1 MDHDVKSLQVLIE
14 QEFKSL
20 NAASHQMH
28 AENKAAVLDMRSD
41 VAEIKAQVT
50 STNGRLLK
58 AEVAIAVLKF
68 AVFTIG
74 GALMLTAMQIVVAKW
89 SSGL

>member
-1 MDHDVKSLQVLIE
+1 MEHDVKSLQVLIE

-20 NAASHQMH
+20 HALNQQMH
-28 AENKAAVLDMRSD
+28 NDNKSAVLAMTAD
-41 VAEIKAQVT
+41 VSEIKTQVQ

-74 GALMLTAMQIVVAKW
+74 GALLLTAMQIVVAKW

>member
-1 MDHDVKSLQVLIE
+1 MEHDVKSLQVLIE

-20 NAASHQMH
+20 HTLTHQMH
-28 AENKAAVLDMRSD
+28 ADNKAGISAMKSD
-41 VAEIKAQVT
+41 VSEIKAQVT

-74 GALMLTAMQIVVAKW
+74 GALLLTAMQIVVAKW
-89 SSGL
+89 AGQ